1 MTQKILI
8 QATSQRS
15 LDGDLFLCYNI
26 EEGNK
31 EESPLIIMAI
41 LVDANQIA
49 ISHLMVQHKI
59 DDGINIDRVRFSIV
73 RVLAR
78 IAKQFKE
85 YGSMILC
92 YDDKQYWRREAF
104 PFYKKNRKQERE
116 VSKYD
121 WDEVFSVLNI
131 IRDEVKANF
140 PYQVIQV
147 DGAEADDVIA
157 SICIFNQKKNN
168 PEPMLILSADKD
180 FIQLHKH
187 DAVSQYDPIR
197 NRWIENENPVQYLQE
212 HIIKGDR
219 SDGIPNILTCDDAIV
234 TGKPQKKMSKEK
246 ISSLASMNPDDF
258 TNFIRL
264 RNWKRN
270 SELIDFSNIPQ
281 LVVERILTTYH
292 EEVERDTID
301 INYFIQH
308 NIGTLIEE
316 FS

>member
-1 MTQKILI
+1 
-8 QATSQRS
+8 
-15 LDGDLFLCYNI
+15 
-26 EEGNK
+26 
-31 EESPLIIMAI
+31 MAI

-59 DDGINIDRVRFSIV
+59 EQGINIEKIRYSIV

-78 IAKQFKE
+78 IQRRFHDN
-85 YGSMILC
+85 YGEMILC
-92 YDDKQYWRREAF
+92 YDDKQYWRREVF

-116 VSKYD
+116 TSKYD
-121 WDEVFSVLNI
+121 WDEVFSVLNM
-131 IRDEVKANF
+131 IRDEIKESF
-140 PYQVIQV
+140 PYRVIQV

-157 SICIFNQKKNN
+157 SLCIHNN
-168 PEPMLILSADKD
+168 KRETPEPLLILSADKD
-180 FIQLHKH
+180 FIQLHKFQH
-187 DAVSQYDPIR
+187 VKQYDPIR
-197 NRWIENENPVQYLQE
+197 NRWIEHEDPVQYLQE

-246 ISSLASMNPDDF
+246 ITSLASMNPEDF

-281 LVVERILTTYH
+281 DVVDRILSRYH
-292 EEVERDTID
+292 EGTDRESIK
-301 INYFIQH
+301 IQYFIEH
-308 NIGTLIEE
+308 NIQDLIQE
-316 FS
+316 FV